1 MEVKSIPYFL
11 HLYNTFVPLFVNFTS
26 WRKKTTLIFYKDYFY
41 DLFNELPEK
50 VKGKIDEVL
59 YILVV
64 LQRIPVK
71 FLSHITGYD
80 GLYEVRIAYGSNIYR
95 IFCCFDEGNLIVLFN
110 GFQKKS
116 QKTPQEE
123 IVKALKIKAEYFEE
137 KNKQN
142 KNEKK

>member
-1 MEVKSIPYFL
+1 ME
-11 HLYNTFVPLFVNFTS
+11 
-26 WRKKTTLIFYKDYFY
+26 KKRTLIFYKDYFY

-50 VKGKIDEVL
+50 VKVKIDEVF

-95 IFCCFDEGNLIVLFN
+95 ISCCFDEGNLIVLFD